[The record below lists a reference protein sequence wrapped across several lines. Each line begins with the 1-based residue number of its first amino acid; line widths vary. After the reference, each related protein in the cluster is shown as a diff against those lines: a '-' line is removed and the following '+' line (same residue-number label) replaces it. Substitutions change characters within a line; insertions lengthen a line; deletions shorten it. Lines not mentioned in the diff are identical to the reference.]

1 MAKTFLLLLLL
12 VVGLLVWRLN
22 SRRAKPDEQ
31 APAPPAQ
38 RMVRCAECDV
48 HVPENDAVFD
58 DGRHFCSEAHQLA
71 FANRRQPRS

>member
-12 VVGLLVWRLN
+12 VAGLLVWRLN
-22 SRRAKPDEQ
+22 SRRTKADEQ
-31 APAPPAQ
+31 APAPPPQ

-48 HVPENDAVFD
+48 HVPENDAVFA

-71 FANRRQPRS
+71 FARRQPPRS